1 MIFTVKGDLLTYN
14 QDQENRVICHQC
26 NCTTTRGFGLAS
38 AINKAFP
45 YANIYSGKHK
55 VDPINRNPGTIIARK
70 SSNTTIINLL
80 AQKYPSKPTIDDT
93 KEVRLSYF
101 KQCLENL
108 GAWCKDN
115 VIELVYMPYGIG
127 CGLAGGNWADY
138 EACIKAFSQTH
149 NINVVLVQ
157 L

>member
-1 MIFTVKGDLLTYN
+1 MISIVQGDLLTYN
-14 QDQENRVICHQC
+14 QDQQRVICHQC

-38 AINKAFP
+38 AINKAYP

-55 VDPINRNPGTIIARK
+55 VYPSLRNPGTIIVRN

-80 AQKYPSKPTIDDT
+80 AQKYPSKPTADDS
-93 KEVRLSYF
+93 KENRLTYF
-101 KQCLENL
+101 KQCLEHVA
-108 GAWCKDN
+108 AWCKEN
-115 VIELVYMPYGIG
+115 VIELVYLPYGIG

-138 EACIKAFSQTH
+138 QACITAFSQTH